1 MAVVMGD
8 SKYLLLDEYQVR
20 NAKLQEIQKM
30 GVTLYPNVSIEN
42 QDIHYVLSHYSDLRA
57 SCEEAINNQTDSIK
71 IAGRLILYRS
81 MGKNVFV
88 HIQEGI
94 EKIQV
99 MFNRGNTWVDGLLEQ
114 DAKAHHLFLEKKIH
128 IGDFLAIEG
137 NVFRTI
143 KGELTILA
151 KKVTLLCKSLL
162 PLPEKHFGLVNK
174 EVRYRKRWL
183 DLISSRKVMHTF
195 LLRSQIVAEIRK
207 YFMEEDFIE
216 VETPILQNI
225 YGGAEARPFKTY
237 LHDLHE
243 EMYLRIALEVSL
255 KKLIVGGLPRV
266 FEMAK
271 VFRNEGI
278 DMTHNPE
285 FTMFECYAAYRDYFD
300 MMVWMENLCAH
311 LAKKLFGST
320 KIGIRRDKQGNDHEI
335 DLKVPWIR
343 MSMLESV
350 EKYAGV
356 CVCNCSIEELR
367 DFLQNKSNVQESKA
381 LSSMSRGMIVAKIF
395 EECVEP
401 FLIQPHFIVD
411 YPIETTPFAKLHRNP
426 DLAKQGFVERFEGFV
441 LGRELCN
448 AYTELNDPFL
458 QRELLE
464 GQDQLFRSGN
474 TEANPLDE
482 DFLEAILQ
490 GFPPCG
496 GLGFGVDRLVML
508 LTGAHSIRDVLYFP
522 LTKKISSHHQ
532 SK

>member
-1 MAVVMGD
+1 
-8 SKYLLLDEYQVR
+8 
-20 NAKLQEIQKM
+20 
-30 GVTLYPNVSIEN
+30 
-42 QDIHYVLSHYSDLRA
+42 
-57 SCEEAINNQTDSIK
+57 
-71 IAGRLILYRS
+71 
-81 MGKNVFV
+81 
-88 HIQEGI
+88 
-94 EKIQV
+94 
-99 MFNRGNTWVDGLLEQ
+99 
-114 DAKAHHLFLEKKIH
+114 
-128 IGDFLAIEG
+128 
-137 NVFRTI
+137 
-143 KGELTILA
+143 
-151 KKVTLLCKSLL
+151 
-162 PLPEKHFGLVNK
+162 
-174 EVRYRKRWL
+174 
-183 DLISSRKVMHTF
+183 
-195 LLRSQIVAEIRK
+195 
-207 YFMEEDFIE
+207 
-216 VETPILQNI
+216 
-225 YGGAEARPFKTY
+225 
-237 LHDLHE
+237 
-243 EMYLRIALEVSL
+243 
-255 KKLIVGGLPRV
+255 
-266 FEMAK
+266 
-271 VFRNEGI
+271 
-278 DMTHNPE
+278 
-285 FTMFECYAAYRDYFD
+285 
-300 MMVWMENLCAH
+300 
-311 LAKKLFGST
+311 
-320 KIGIRRDKQGNDHEI
+320 
-335 DLKVPWIR
+335 
-343 MSMLESV
+343 MLESV